1 MEFLS
6 PDLTFCVS
14 VVGVDTLSKR
24 NFSGKSIP
32 KYNNIVKNSMFD
44 EDTGIYIPQSAIK
57 EAPYTGKNPFNLSHD
72 M

>member
-1 MEFLS
+1 MYLA
-6 PDLTFCVS
+6 FCCFS

-57 EAPYTGKNPFNLSHD
+57 EAPYAGNSHFHN
-72 M
+72 MV

>member
-1 MEFLS
+1 M
-6 PDLTFCVS
+6 
-14 VVGVDTLSKR
+14 VGVDTLSKR

-57 EAPYTGKNPFNLSHD
+57 EAPYTGKNHVHSMAF
-72 M
+72 